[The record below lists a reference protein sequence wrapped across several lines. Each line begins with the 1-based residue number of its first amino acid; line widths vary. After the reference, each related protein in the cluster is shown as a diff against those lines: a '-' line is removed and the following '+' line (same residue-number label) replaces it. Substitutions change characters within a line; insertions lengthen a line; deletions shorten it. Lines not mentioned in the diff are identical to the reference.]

1 MKLFLL
7 FAIVFVLQAEDN
19 KDSTNSDCNGVDCTM
34 HGDKDSFC
42 IFNGHCHCSEKY
54 MCENAAKDSDKKE
67 CEPNESCILILE
79 EETKEETT
87 ENSSEETT
95 QETQETTEKSSE
107 ETTQETQET
116 TGKTEEETTEK
127 SSETTTQETQE
138 TTDKSDE
145 ETTRDSRNNGKNRR
159 RDD

>member
-79 EETKEETT
+79 EETTQETQETTGKTEEETT

-95 QETQETTEKSSE
+95 QETQETTETSSKSNKSGCCIFY
-107 ETTQETQET
+107 
-116 TGKTEEETTEK
+116 GKDT
-127 SSETTTQETQE
+127 
-138 TTDKSDE
+138 
-145 ETTRDSRNNGKNRR
+145 
-159 RDD
+159 